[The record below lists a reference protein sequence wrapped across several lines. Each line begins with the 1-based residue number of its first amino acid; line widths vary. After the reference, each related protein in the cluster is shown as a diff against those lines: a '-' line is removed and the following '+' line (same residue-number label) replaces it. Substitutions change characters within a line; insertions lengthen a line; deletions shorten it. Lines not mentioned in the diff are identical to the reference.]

1 MTLPVA
7 CPPASS
13 QDPPSVPQRKRRRR
27 APATGASDDCFACTK
42 RNTKCDRR
50 RPYCSQCLEIG
61 KECSGYK
68 TQLTWGVGVASRG
81 KLRGLSLPVARS
93 APALQNFG
101 ETRPRATSTT
111 SRVVESKDSEDVK
124 VKIEGQ
130 STGTGSVHSIGNG
143 NGNGT
148 TTSNGNGNNNG
159 NNPFTT
165 YDFINMAPHQP
176 STPSTLQMGDWN
188 MPVSAHDYAMPDF
201 NPEQLSHHRQA
212 PRLHRLHTLS
222 LSSRAE
228 SLGLSSSIDSLS
240 AYSESDYA
248 SPVSQSFPDDNATY
262 FNSPVQMFNSYSTTG
277 GDSPVAGLLGDARGP
292 TSCPDQF
299 YPQSEMSSSISSHQN
314 LYDIPEGRQ
323 ARASPAGHELGYD
336 DDILATTTSPHEM
349 ELYATSSHS
358 DTNHFGWNPIND
370 DSVTSQQESPDV
382 DRYRISPPHNDLASP
397 PPYAPEISP
406 RVSFFLDYYEK
417 IICPSVVVM
426 DSPSNPYREHILR
439 LATSSS
445 SLQHA
450 ICALAACNL
459 RMKRKQSLAQDYW
472 RQPVELELLDRINIG
487 SGRPTCV
494 RRTSTHSNSAS
505 DSNTRDASLQEEYQ
519 HRSLAVQL
527 LNQQLS
533 DPSQA
538 RHDCVLATLFI
549 LCHYRMCE
557 SGIAQFR
564 TQFAGVKKILGMR
577 DSGLENGAWGWME
590 TLFTYFDGIAASIND
605 REAQLS
611 RASFLE
617 MIASPSNP
625 SHALENLAGCDAIL
639 FKTISKL
646 GRLNM
651 LSQHRMVRS
660 DDWSDDNPTATSSPL
675 SSAPRLPPPPNPRPR
690 LAGQALVDF
699 YNLHTHN
706 FDGNGFTTTLDD
718 DNMFAGSHHN
728 ALRLS
733 SLDPDDH
740 EDMQTAFWKEWKVT
754 RLALQEWEFDPERL
768 VLGLP
773 SQPSPNQ
780 LRDFGYLSEAFRY
793 AALLY
798 TERLAH
804 PSLPSSHLNFQNL
817 VSQVLFYITS
827 LEQGSGCEKFLL
839 WPLFVAGSEAVN
851 ELQRGIVR
859 SRVREI
865 MGRSGY
871 LNNLAGL
878 EVLEKLWRGNDSE
891 SAEGSNAGSV
901 KSEGIKF
908 PSGPFKWTRYMDGVD
923 GEWIMF

>member
-13 QDPPSVPQRKRRRR
+13 LDPPTVPQRKRRRR

-50 RPYCSQCLEIG
+50 RPYCSQCLEVG

-101 ETRPRATSTT
+101 ETRPRAISIT
-111 SRVVESKDSEDVK
+111 SRVSADNKDGDDVK
-124 VKIEGQ
+124 IKIEGR
-130 STGTGSVHSIGNG
+130 SGSAGAGIGANSNGNSNGNG
-143 NGNGT
+143 NGNG
-148 TTSNGNGNNNG
+148 
-159 NNPFTT
+159 NPFTT
-165 YDFINMAPHQP
+165 YDFINMAPQP
-176 STPSTLQMGDWN
+176 STPSTMQMPDWN
-188 MPVSAHDYAMPDF
+188 LPVTPHDYPMPDY
-201 NPEQLSHHRQA
+201 NQESLAHQQA

-228 SLGLSSSIDSLS
+228 GMGLSSSIDSLS

-248 SPVSQSFPDDNATY
+248 SPVSQSFPDDHITY
-262 FNSPVQMFNSYSTTG
+262 LNSPVQMFNSYSTTG
-277 GDSPVAGLLGDARGP
+277 GESPVTGLLGDTRGP

-323 ARASPAGHELGYD
+323 TRGSPAGHELGYD
-336 DDILATTTSPHEM
+336 DDILATTTSPHEI

-358 DTNHFGWNPIND
+358 NTNHFGWNAIND
-370 DSVTSQQESPDV
+370 EDVTSQHEGPDV
-382 DRYRISPPHNDLASP
+382 ERYRISPQNDLSSP
-397 PPYAPEISP
+397 PPYSTEISP
-406 RVSFFLDYYEK
+406 RTSFFLDYYEK

-426 DSPSNPYREHILR
+426 DSPSNPYRDHILR
-439 LATSSS
+439 LATSSP

-472 RQPVELELLDRINIG
+472 RQPLELELLDRINIG

-494 RRTSTHSNSAS
+494 RRTSSHSASAS
-505 DSNTRDASLQEEYQ
+505 DSHTRDASLQEEYQ

-527 LNQQLS
+527 LNQQLT

-557 SGIAQFR
+557 SGIAQFK

-577 DSGLENGAWGWME
+577 ESGLERGSWGWME

-611 RASFLE
+611 RGNFLQ
-617 MIASPSNP
+617 MIANPSNP
-625 SHALENLAGCDAIL
+625 SHALENLAGCDANL
-639 FKTISKL
+639 FKTIAKL

-651 LSQHRMVRS
+651 LSQHRMVLS
-660 DDWSDDNPTATSSPL
+660 DDWSDDNPAATTSSL
-675 SSAPRLPPPPNPRPR
+675 STPRLPPPPNPRPR

-699 YNLHTHN
+699 YNLHAHN
-706 FDGNGFTTTLDD
+706 FDGNGFATTLDD
-718 DNMFAGSHHN
+718 DNMFAGTHHSS
-728 ALRLS
+728 LRLS

-740 EDMQTAFWKEWKVT
+740 EDMQTNFWKEWKVT

-773 SQPSPNQ
+773 STPSPNQ

-827 LEQGSGCEKFLL
+827 LEQSSGCEKFLL

-891 SAEGSNAGSV
+891 SESSNSSNGSG
-901 KSEGIKF
+901 KGEGIKF
-908 PSGPFKWTRYMDGVD
+908 PAGPFKWTRYMDGVD